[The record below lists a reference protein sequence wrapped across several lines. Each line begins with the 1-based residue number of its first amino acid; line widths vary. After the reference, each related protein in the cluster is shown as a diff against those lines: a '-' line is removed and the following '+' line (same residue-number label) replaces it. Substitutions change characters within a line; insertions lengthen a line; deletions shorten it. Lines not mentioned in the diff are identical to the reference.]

1 MSMLRTIKSV
11 MWTLVMFLKVMFH
24 KCSEHMALSLEYG
37 TALQGYYSE
46 ENITYL
52 DM

>member
-1 MSMLRTIKSV
+1 
-11 MWTLVMFLKVMFH
+11 MFLKVMFH
-24 KCSEHMALSLEYG
+24 KRYEHMALSLEYSA
-37 TALQGYYSE
+37 ALQGYHSE